1 MVSLPVKKTKT
12 NAKILT
18 NKYCLKR
25 VTQSCAKH
33 LPLQIH
39 GTLTPSLFYNH
50 LISLS
55 LNRSSIHSARKTF
68 QKFRS
73 ETTLHY
79 HLKKFDMTTLI
90 DQSFELLW
98 STAAPILSPK
108 KSYEF
113 AIDYTHDPYYG
124 DIDEKNEGYIIKAQR
139 KKSTYKFYTYATLSV
154 VTKNEKLVL
163 GVLPVQKGHGVEE
176 YVGKLVESLERHQ
189 IKPKV
194 IYLDGGFYG
203 RPVMKLLMEKEMP
216 FIIPMPNKKGKIRNI
231 IQTSKKKTV
240 LPYMIGEHTSNKLT
254 ITMGIIVKRPPK
266 EGKRVKDK
274 YSYAF
279 YGVEHWGISKISRM
293 YEHRFSIEASYRIRN
308 EIKPKTSTKNP
319 VVRYLF
325 ALIAF
330 VIENIWV
337 SLQNTCFVLLQRGP
351 KVIDEDSFPLKV
363 FVTLANTELM
373 RILGEIRWISR
384 LR

>member
-1 MVSLPVKKTKT
+1 MVPLPVKKTKT
-12 NAKILT
+12 NTKVLT
-18 NKYCLKR
+18 NTYCLKR
-25 VTQSCAKH
+25 ITQTCANH

-39 GTLTPSLFYNH
+39 GSLTPALFYNH

-73 ETTLHY
+73 ETTLRH
-79 HLKKFDMTTLI
+79 HLKKFGMTALI
-90 DQSFELLW
+90 DQSFDLLW
-98 STAAPILSPK
+98 STAAKILSPN

-124 DIDEKNEGYIIKAQR
+124 EIDDTNREYIIKAQR

-154 VTKNEKLVL
+154 VTKNEKFVL
-163 GVLPVQKGHGVEE
+163 GVLPVQKGHVTQE
-176 YVGKLVESLERHQ
+176 YVRKLLESLERHH
-189 IKPKV
+189 IKPSV

-203 RPVMKLLMEKEMP
+203 RPVMNLLREKEMP
-216 FIIPMPNKKGKIRNI
+216 FIIPMPDKRGKIRNLLRA
-231 IQTSKKKTV
+231 TKKKTV
-240 LPYMIGEHTSNKLT
+240 LPYTIGEGRPNKLT
-254 ITMGIIVKRPPK
+254 ISMGIIVKRIPK
-266 EGKRVKDK
+266 EGRRVKDK

-279 YGVEHWGISKISRM
+279 YGVGHWGISKISRM

-325 ALIAF
+325 ALITF

-337 SLQNTCFVLLQRGP
+337 SVQNTYFVLPQRGP
-351 KVIDEDSFPLKV
+351 KVIDEDCFPLKV
-363 FVTLANTELM
+363 FVTLANNELR
-373 RILGEIRWISR
+373 RILGEIRWVNR

>member
-1 MVSLPVKKTKT
+1 MVSLPIKKPKT
-12 NAKILT
+12 NAKVLT
-18 NKYCLKR
+18 NTYCLKR
-25 VTQSCAKH
+25 VTNALVNH
-33 LPLQIH
+33 LPLRIQ
-39 GTLTPSLFYNH
+39 GTLTPKLFYHH

-55 LNRSSIHSARKTF
+55 LNRSSLHSARKTF

-73 ETTLHY
+73 ETTLRH

-90 DQSFELLW
+90 DQSFDLLW
-98 STAAPILSPK
+98 STAAQLLSPN

-124 DIDEKNEGYIIKAQR
+124 EIDEKNAEYIIKAQR

-154 VTKNEKLVL
+154 VTKNEKFVL
-163 GVLPVQKGHGVEE
+163 GVLPVQKGHGTQE
-176 YVGKLVESLERHQ
+176 YVRKLLESLERHH
-189 IKPKV
+189 IKPSV

-203 RPVMKLLMEKEMP
+203 RPVMNLLREKEMP
-216 FIIPMPNKKGKIRNI
+216 FIIPMPDKRGRIRNLLRA
-231 IQTSKKKTV
+231 TKKKTV
-240 LPYMIGEHTSNKLT
+240 LPYTLGAGTSNKLT
-254 ITMGIIVKRPPK
+254 ITMGIIVKRIPK
-266 EGKRVKDK
+266 EGRRVKDK

-279 YGVEHWGISKISRM
+279 YGVEHWGILKISRM

-325 ALIAF
+325 ALITF

-337 SLQNTCFVLLQRGP
+337 SLQNTYFVLPQRGP
-351 KVIDEDSFPLKV
+351 KVIDEDCFPLKV
-363 FVTLANTELM
+363 FVTLANNELR
-373 RILGEIRWISR
+373 RILGEIRWVNR

>member
-1 MVSLPVKKTKT
+1 
-12 NAKILT
+12 
-18 NKYCLKR
+18 
-25 VTQSCAKH
+25 
-33 LPLQIH
+33 
-39 GTLTPSLFYNH
+39 
-50 LISLS
+50 
-55 LNRSSIHSARKTF
+55 
-68 QKFRS
+68 
-73 ETTLHY
+73 
-79 HLKKFDMTTLI
+79 MTTLI

-216 FIIPMPNKKGKIRNI
+216 FIIPMPNKRGKIRNL

-240 LPYMIGEHTSNKLT
+240 LPYTIGAHTSNKLT